1 MALPLPSPSTFDY
14 SASQKLLLKNT
25 KSPVFDY
32 SERKKK
38 KEEEEEEDSEDYSVS
53 VSKMEIGED
62 DFAEA
67 EEEEEEEAAVAVA
80 TFLESEEGR
89 VRGEKDEKKEEEE
102 EKDLEALKNQI
113 KETLSNSMCF
123 SSHSHAPFL
132 HYNLFPS
139 LSSVVFPKTT
149 FPATPC
155 YSDLPPLLKE
165 VSMEVVDSDSVSVSA
180 SASASA
186 AAEAFRE
193 GEEEEEAKENK
204 DEEQEEEEEEEEKEK
219 NKNDNVIF
227 QTPDSAAV
235 SIFPLETAAAARCLK
250 NRRSKSRIRTAD
262 SSSRRRS
269 QRVAAA
275 AASAALAA
283 SASVESS
290 PDQSKEEEE
299 GEEEGDEEEGEEEEE
314 EEEEEEGEEEEGEEE
329 EEEEEE
335 GEEEEEEEE
344 ENSEDQYDEEDEDY
358 NDESVPPVE
367 RKKRCG
373 FERENLLSRK
383 YRRSFNDQILKLKC
397 SEAFARVEA
406 WEEMDDDNSEVP
418 EGRYCETFYPLAVVF
433 TRCVRDNVSLNP
445 YSDSM
450 EGHHL
455 KECLKRV
462 LAVAVAPAAAAA
474 SRKPAEWLPNG
485 DEKVRVVL
493 DRARLEAYADATRVT
508 QLSEAYV
515 QRAVRKA
522 ARKLIGACVRLNR
535 RGTSKSQEALAALLT
550 EETIC
555 LKVSLALATARV
567 EEDQN
572 YIRDCENHL
581 KMTKRILSFE

>member
-14 SASQKLLLKNT
+14 SASKLLLKNT
-25 KSPVFDY
+25 KSPVFD

-38 KEEEEEEDSEDYSVS
+38 EEEEDSEDYSVS

-67 EEEEEEEAAVAVA
+67 EEEEEEEEAAVAVA
-80 TFLESEEGR
+80 TFLESEKGR

-102 EKDLEALKNQI
+102 EKDIEALKNQI

-180 SASASA
+180 SASA

-193 GEEEEEAKENK
+193 GEEEEEAEENK
-204 DEEQEEEEEEEEKEK
+204 DEEEEEKEK

>member
-1 MALPLPSPSTFDY
+1 M
-14 SASQKLLLKNT
+14 
-25 KSPVFDY
+25 
-32 SERKKK
+32 KKK
-38 KEEEEEEDSEDYSVS
+38 K
-53 VSKMEIGED
+53 
-62 DFAEA
+62 
-67 EEEEEEEAAVAVA
+67 
-80 TFLESEEGR
+80 
-89 VRGEKDEKKEEEE
+89 KKI
-102 EKDLEALKNQI
+102 LEALKNEI

-180 SASASA
+180 SASA

-193 GEEEEEAKENK
+193 GEEEEEAEENK
-204 DEEQEEEEEEEEKEK
+204 DEEEEEEEKEK
-219 NKNDNVIF
+219 KKNDNVIF

-299 GEEEGDEEEGEEEEE
+299 GD
-314 EEEEEEGEEEEGEEE
+314 
-329 EEEEEE
+329 
-335 GEEEEEEEE
+335 EEEEE

>member
-14 SASQKLLLKNT
+14 SASKLLLKNT
-25 KSPVFDY
+25 KSPVFD

-38 KEEEEEEDSEDYSVS
+38 EEEEDSEDYSVS

-62 DFAEA
+62 EF

-180 SASASA
+180 SASA

-193 GEEEEEAKENK
+193 GEEEEEAEENK
-204 DEEQEEEEEEEEKEK
+204 DEEEEEEEEENEK
-219 NKNDNVIF
+219 KKNDNVIF

-474 SRKPAEWLPNG
+474 ASRKPAEWLPNG

-493 DRARLEAYADATRVT
+493 DRACLEAYADATRVT

>member
-1 MALPLPSPSTFDY
+1 
-14 SASQKLLLKNT
+14 
-25 KSPVFDY
+25 
-32 SERKKK
+32 
-38 KEEEEEEDSEDYSVS
+38 
-53 VSKMEIGED
+53 
-62 DFAEA
+62 
-67 EEEEEEEAAVAVA
+67 
-80 TFLESEEGR
+80 
-89 VRGEKDEKKEEEE
+89 
-102 EKDLEALKNQI
+102 
-113 KETLSNSMCF
+113 
-123 SSHSHAPFL
+123 
-132 HYNLFPS
+132 
-139 LSSVVFPKTT
+139 
-149 FPATPC
+149 
-155 YSDLPPLLKE
+155 
-165 VSMEVVDSDSVSVSA
+165 
-180 SASASA
+180 
-186 AAEAFRE
+186 
-193 GEEEEEAKENK
+193 
-204 DEEQEEEEEEEEKEK
+204 
-219 NKNDNVIF
+219 
-227 QTPDSAAV
+227 
-235 SIFPLETAAAARCLK
+235 
-250 NRRSKSRIRTAD
+250 
-262 SSSRRRS
+262 
-269 QRVAAA
+269 
-275 AASAALAA
+275 
-283 SASVESS
+283 
-290 PDQSKEEEE
+290 
-299 GEEEGDEEEGEEEEE
+299 
-314 EEEEEEGEEEEGEEE
+314 
-329 EEEEEE
+329 
-335 GEEEEEEEE
+335 
-344 ENSEDQYDEEDEDY
+344 
-358 NDESVPPVE
+358 VE

-474 SRKPAEWLPNG
+474 ASRKPAEWLPNG

-493 DRARLEAYADATRVT
+493 DRACLEAYADATRVT

>member
-25 KSPVFDY
+25 KSPVFD

-38 KEEEEEEDSEDYSVS
+38 EEEEDSEDYSVS

-62 DFAEA
+62 DFEAEA
-67 EEEEEEEAAVAVA
+67 EEEEEEEAAAVAVA

-180 SASASA
+180 SASA

-193 GEEEEEAKENK
+193 GEEEEEAEENK
-204 DEEQEEEEEEEEKEK
+204 DEEEEEEEEENEK
-219 NKNDNVIF
+219 KKNDNVFF

-299 GEEEGDEEEGEEEEE
+299 GEEEEEEED
-314 EEEEEEGEEEEGEEE
+314 
-329 EEEEEE
+329 
-335 GEEEEEEEE
+335 

>member
-1 MALPLPSPSTFDY
+1 
-14 SASQKLLLKNT
+14 
-25 KSPVFDY
+25 
-32 SERKKK
+32 
-38 KEEEEEEDSEDYSVS
+38 
-53 VSKMEIGED
+53 MEIGED

-180 SASASA
+180 SASA

-193 GEEEEEAKENK
+193 GEEEEEAEENK
-204 DEEQEEEEEEEEKEK
+204 DEEEEEEEEENEK
-219 NKNDNVIF
+219 KKNDNVIF

>member
-14 SASQKLLLKNT
+14 SASKLLLKNT
-25 KSPVFDY
+25 KSPVFD

-38 KEEEEEEDSEDYSVS
+38 EEEEDSEDYSVS

-62 DFAEA
+62 EFEA
-67 EEEEEEEAAVAVA
+67 EEEAAAAVAVA
-80 TFLESEEGR
+80 TFLESEKGR

-180 SASASA
+180 SA

-193 GEEEEEAKENK
+193 GEEEEEAEENK
-204 DEEQEEEEEEEEKEK
+204 DEEEEEEEEENEK
-219 NKNDNVIF
+219 KKNDNVIF

>member
-14 SASQKLLLKNT
+14 SASKLLLKNT
-25 KSPVFDY
+25 KSPVFD

-38 KEEEEEEDSEDYSVS
+38 EEEEDSEDYSVS

-62 DFAEA
+62 EFEA
-67 EEEEEEEAAVAVA
+67 EEEAAAAVAVA
-80 TFLESEEGR
+80 TFFESEEGR
-89 VRGEKDEKKEEEE
+89 VRGEKDEKKEEEEE

-180 SASASA
+180 SASA

-193 GEEEEEAKENK
+193 GEEEEEAEENK
-204 DEEQEEEEEEEEKEK
+204 DEEEEEEEEENEK
-219 NKNDNVIF
+219 KKNDNVFF

-299 GEEEGDEEEGEEEEE
+299 GDEEEGEEEEE
-314 EEEEEEGEEEEGEEE
+314 EEEEEEGEEEEGEEEE

-383 YRRSFNDQILKLKC
+383 YRLSFNDQILKLKC

>member
-1 MALPLPSPSTFDY
+1 
-14 SASQKLLLKNT
+14 
-25 KSPVFDY
+25 
-32 SERKKK
+32 
-38 KEEEEEEDSEDYSVS
+38 
-53 VSKMEIGED
+53 
-62 DFAEA
+62 
-67 EEEEEEEAAVAVA
+67 
-80 TFLESEEGR
+80 
-89 VRGEKDEKKEEEE
+89 
-102 EKDLEALKNQI
+102 
-113 KETLSNSMCF
+113 MCF

-180 SASASA
+180 SASA

-193 GEEEEEAKENK
+193 GEEEEEAEENK
-204 DEEQEEEEEEEEKEK
+204 DEEEEEEEENEK
-219 NKNDNVIF
+219 KKNDNVIF

>member
-25 KSPVFDY
+25 KSPVFD

-38 KEEEEEEDSEDYSVS
+38 EEEEDSEDYSVS

-67 EEEEEEEAAVAVA
+67 EEEEEEEEAAVAVA
-80 TFLESEEGR
+80 TFLESEKGR

-180 SASASA
+180 SASA

-193 GEEEEEAKENK
+193 GEEEEEAEENK
-204 DEEQEEEEEEEEKEK
+204 DEEEEEEEEENEK
-219 NKNDNVIF
+219 KKNDNVIF

>member
-14 SASQKLLLKNT
+14 SASKLLLKNT
-25 KSPVFDY
+25 KSPVFD

-38 KEEEEEEDSEDYSVS
+38 EEEEDSEDYSVS

-62 DFAEA
+62 EFEA
-67 EEEEEEEAAVAVA
+67 EEEAAAAVAVA

-102 EKDLEALKNQI
+102 EKDLEALKNEI

-180 SASASA
+180 SASA

-193 GEEEEEAKENK
+193 GEEEEEAEENK
-204 DEEQEEEEEEEEKEK
+204 DEEEEEEEEEENEK
-219 NKNDNVIF
+219 KKNDNVFF